1 LVINLSEHHNNIDLF
16 DLYLNNALEG
26 NERAQ
31 FEEKLINNAE
41 FNKAFTDYKTLVL
54 GIQDFGKIELKN
66 YIKAQAINSNKGSNF
81 KISRTFYAMAASVV
95 LVIGL
100 VFVFQQ
106 YSSNSAKSNEIAIEQ
121 KADEVS
127 QMDTAIKQDQKFLEM
142 EAVKKEAANETVMA
156 NVEEEKDAPIFESVD
171 DADFKE
177 RDNQAPPSAGVSSA
191 ETESYKIVSE
201 RKLSDTVL
209 LALYVDNASEKL
221 MNKDANKLEK
231 AAATKKLPGTYNNN
245 NNYNN
250 KADVKSDSLVVRK
263 AKARAVKSDQ
273 YTIEYWQSPIN
284 FKGYKLV
291 GYTLQL
297 YGLGSSQASVKLYKV
312 DYQLYLRMNG
322 LVYELKS
329 CTDGCAFSQTQADDI
344 RELLLEQD

>member
-1 LVINLSEHHNNIDLF
+1 MSEHHNNIDLF
-16 DLYLNNALEG
+16 DLYLKNALEG

-66 YIKAQAINSNKGSNF
+66 YIKTQAINGRKGSSFN
-81 KISRTFYAMAASVV
+81 ISRTFYAMAASVV

-100 VFVFQQ
+100 VFVFQN

-121 KADEVS
+121 KFDVL
-127 QMDTAIKQDQKFLEM
+127 QMDTAVKQDQEFLEM
-142 EAVKKEAANETVMA
+142 EAVKKEETNETVMA
-156 NVEEEKDAPIFESVD
+156 NVEAEKVAPVFESVD
-171 DADFKE
+171 DANFKE

-191 ETESYKIVSE
+191 ETESYQIISE
-201 RKLSDTVL
+201 RKLSDTIL
-209 LALYVDNASEKL
+209 LALYVDNASEKF
-221 MNKDANKLEK
+221 MNKDAVKLEK
-231 AAATKKLPGTYNNN
+231 TAASKKLPGTYNNN
-245 NNYNN
+245 NYNN
-250 KADVKSDSLVVRK
+250 KAEVKSDSLVLRK
-263 AKARAVKSDQ
+263 AKARAVKSDK

-297 YGLGSSQASVKLYKV
+297 YGLGSNQASVKLYKV

-322 LVYELKS
+322 SVYELRS
-329 CTDGCAFSQTQADDI
+329 CADGCAFSQTQDDSI